1 MTLKRN
7 EWRSCKRSQND
18 TMPFGQKSFGRM
30 SCCQHIMVMSVGQN
44 VLTSNI
50 NINLGA
56 ECYLLEGMRVVTL
69 RQGIRPTVFQSN
81 DVVSK

>member
-1 MTLKRN
+1 MTLKIN
-7 EWRSCKRSQND
+7 EGRHCKRSQND
-18 TMPFGQKSFGRM
+18 TTPFGQKSFGRM

-44 VLTSNI
+44 VITRNI

-56 ECYLLEGMRVVTL
+56 ECYLLEGMRVV
-69 RQGIRPTVFQSN
+69 GIRPTVFQSN